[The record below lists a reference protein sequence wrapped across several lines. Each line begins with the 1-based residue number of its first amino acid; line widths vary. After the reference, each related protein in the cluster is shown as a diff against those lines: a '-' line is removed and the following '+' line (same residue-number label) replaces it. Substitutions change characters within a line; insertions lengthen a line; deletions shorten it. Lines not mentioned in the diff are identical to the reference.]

1 MVSVTDV
8 AVRVTVPPDGT
19 VLGAV
24 YVVGLPL
31 GVEVGLNVPH
41 VPIGVQV
48 QFTPAFLLSFVTVAD
63 TPTLLPV
70 IIDEGGNSAKVKD
83 IGWGPVPPPPLVLL
97 PPPPQALRKVRL
109 KTKRGTSFL
118 FIRSPFKKTEI
129 LQSFRSAFGIEL
141 RIPG

>member
-1 MVSVTDV
+1 M
-8 AVRVTVPPDGT
+8 PPDGT

-24 YVVGLPL
+24 YVVGLAL

-41 VPIGVQV
+41 VPVGVQV
-48 QFTPAFLLSFVTVAD
+48 QFTPAFLLSFVTVTD

-70 IIDEGGNSAKVKD
+70 IIDEGGNATKVTD
-83 IGWGPVPPPPLVLL
+83 IGWGPVPPPPAVLL
-97 PPPPQALRKVRL
+97 LPPPQALRKVRL

-129 LQSFRSAFGIEL
+129 LQSFQSAFGIEL
-141 RIPG
+141 RIPEQIRK